1 MTKFIFVTGGVFSA
15 VGKGVI
21 ASSIGNLLSN
31 LSYSVSI
38 IKCDPYINIDP
49 GTLNPKQ
56 HGEVFVTFDG
66 GEVDLD
72 FGHYERFLDTPIS
85 KLGSITTGSVYNSVI
100 TKERSGYYKG
110 STVQIFHITQEIKD
124 RIYNYAL
131 QTNSDFVIVEIGG
144 TVGDLESI
152 PFLEASRQIQLET
165 EINETCFVHCTYVP
179 FLSSVEEF
187 KTKPSQ
193 HSIKLLNGV
202 GITPDILI
210 ARSETLLPKVT
221 LDKLAQYCYIR
232 KSNVISAPNLPSIY
246 FVPSLLESNNLLSI
260 LSTKFNTVFIAK
272 ENSNKSLAW
281 TNSINKINEFK
292 NDSLKVIIVGK
303 YTSLKDSYIS
313 IKESLEHS
321 ALYLNK
327 NLTIYYL
334 DVLKPNY
341 QQEFSL
347 LLLHKID
354 AVVIAGGFGL
364 EGTQNIK
371 SILTL
376 CKLQKL
382 PTLAICLGFQLM
394 CIEHLNSFSK
404 LSSLKE
410 EFNSTEF
417 DKETYNPLF
426 DLLPNKTH
434 GVKGG
439 SLKLGTYPTKIKQDS
454 IIYEAYDTPI
464 IYERHRHRYELN
476 NSYRT
481 TLTNKGFII
490 SGTSPD
496 NSLVNCIELRKELHP
511 FYVGVQFHPEFQ
523 STIINPH
530 PLFIKLLS
538 I

>member
-1 MTKFIFVTGGVFSA
+1 MAGGATSGPIMRAACKMVVPSGTSMVRPSIVTLGISFFCCR
-15 VGKGVI
+15 
-21 ASSIGNLLSN
+21 LL
-31 LSYSVSI
+31 
-38 IKCDPYINIDP
+38 
-49 GTLNPKQ
+49 Q
-56 HGEVFVTFDG
+56 
-66 GEVDLD
+66 
-72 FGHYERFLDTPIS
+72 
-85 KLGSITTGSVYNSVI
+85 
-100 TKERSGYYKG
+100 
-110 STVQIFHITQEIKD
+110 
-124 RIYNYAL
+124 
-131 QTNSDFVIVEIGG
+131 
-144 TVGDLESI
+144 
-152 PFLEASRQIQLET
+152 
-165 EINETCFVHCTYVP
+165 
-179 FLSSVEEF
+179 
-187 KTKPSQ
+187 
-193 HSIKLLNGV
+193 IKL
-202 GITPDILI
+202 P
-210 ARSETLLPKVT
+210 
-221 LDKLAQYCYIR
+221 QYAVPC
-232 KSNVISAPNLPSIY
+232 SIY

-281 TNSINKINEFK
+281 TNSINKINEVK
-292 NDSLKVIIVGK
+292 IDSLKVIIVGK

-341 QQEFSL
+341 QQEFFD

-434 GVKGG
+434 GVEGG

-454 IIYEAYDTPI
+454 IMYEAYNTPI

-476 NSYRT
+476 NAYRT

-530 PLFIKLLS
+530 PLFIKLLC